1 MCHRYVKYE
10 YDPVQICSMTNIFNL
25 NMFNIRPSDLAVSQM
40 IKKGK
45 CKQDRPGNIWVLKRI
60 FSLLTH
66 LIYPNYRLNKR
77 VTVLISGFVQTESH
91 FELCGSIMN
100 QYLVSSLIALYVS
113 MYLIMTCL
121 VSNTFLRMRTFWVH
135 PQTIRFSF
143 KIRSAIRMK
152 RLFLINN

>member
-1 MCHRYVKYE
+1 MLNTNMILYKYVQWQIYLIW
-10 YDPVQICSMTNIFNL
+10 ICSIFVRQIWL
-25 NMFNIRPSDLAVSQM
+25 WVKWS
-40 IKKGK
+40 KKANANK
-45 CKQDRPGNIWVLKRI
+45 DRPGNIWVLKRI

-121 VSNTFLRMRTFWVH
+121 VSNTFLRMSPPSGFTLKQFDLVL
-135 PQTIRFSF
+135 
-143 KIRSAIRMK
+143 KLD
-152 RLFLINN
+152 RLYEWNVYF